1 MALLCPIVKVN
12 TTTKGAFSWNKRIA
26 LTLKKYRLW
35 KYPFE
40 ISKKKKR
47 EALTGKMKA
56 INFQVCLFL
65 KCGPR
70 VTCKFKRL
78 IFSLGIKSLKDIFPW
93 LLRVS
98 PQRKCSLVDKICIK
112 NISSTVLSLS
122 KKRLVCSFRT
132 QIIKVTHTH

>member
-12 TTTKGAFSWNKRIA
+12 TTTKGAFSWNKRLA

-40 ISKKKKR
+40 ISKKKKIK
-47 EALTGKMKA
+47 ALTGKMKA

-98 PQRKCSLVDKICIK
+98 PQRNVHWWIK
-112 NISSTVLSLS
+112 YVLRIFHPQYYHCQRKDLS
-122 KKRLVCSFRT
+122 AVLEHRL
-132 QIIKVTHTH
+132 